1 MIRTTWHGRMDAMR
15 QTASSMGGR
24 VAELNEQ
31 VATGKR
37 INRPSDDPGRISQ
50 LHNVRQQLAN
60 QDVYQKNSSQAEQL
74 LNVADTSLKDI
85 HSTLTEARELAIQ
98 FVNET
103 YNADQRG
110 EAANVTDTLFARAL
124 SSANVRFNERY
135 IFAGTS
141 YDAEAYDSTGT
152 YAGST
157 GEPETV
163 VGDGLAVKTGF
174 DGSSMLTD
182 SSDMFGAL
190 ENLKTA
196 LNADDT
202 AGIVSALDDIDA
214 ALTDV
219 EKARVEVGGEMR
231 RSLDASDL
239 ASNLEVE
246 LTQAKASIEETNV
259 VDAYSKLVQLQ
270 TNFDAAMQVA
280 SMQRYSGL
288 FTRI

>member
-1 MIRTTWHGRMDAMR
+1 MDVMR
-15 QTASSMGGR
+15 QTASSMGSR

-60 QDVYQKNSSQAEQL
+60 QDVYKKNSSQAEQL

-85 HSTLTEARELAIQ
+85 HATLTEARELAIQ

-110 EAANVTDTLFARAL
+110 EAANVTDSLFERAL
-124 SSANVRFNERY
+124 SSANVKFNERY
-135 IFAGTS
+135 IFAGT
-141 YDAEAYDSTGT
+141 AYDSPAYDATGN
-152 YAGST
+152 YDGST
-157 GEPETV
+157 EAPETV
-163 VGDGLAVKTGF
+163 VGDGLTVKTGF
-174 DGSSMLTD
+174 DGSDLLTV
-182 SSDMFGAL
+182 SSDMFGAM

>member
-1 MIRTTWHGRMDAMR
+1 MR
-15 QTASSMGGR
+15 QTASSMGSR

-60 QDVYQKNSSQAEQL
+60 QDVYKKNSSQAEQL

-85 HSTLTEARELAIQ
+85 HATLTEARELAIQ

-110 EAANVTDTLFARAL
+110 EAANVTDSLFERAL
-124 SSANVRFNERY
+124 SSANVKFNERY
-135 IFAGTS
+135 IFAGT
-141 YDAEAYDSTGT
+141 AYDSPAYDATGN
-152 YAGST
+152 YDGST
-157 GEPETV
+157 EAPETV
-163 VGDGLAVKTGF
+163 VGDGLTVKTGF
-174 DGSSMLTD
+174 DGSDLLTV
-182 SSDMFGAL
+182 SSDMFGAM

>member
-1 MIRTTWHGRMDAMR
+1 MEAMR

-31 VATGKR
+31 VSTGKR

-50 LHNVRQQLAN
+50 LHNIRQQLSN
-60 QDVYQKNSSQAEQL
+60 QDVYQTNSTQAEQL
-74 LNVADTSLKDI
+74 LNVADQSLRDI
-85 HSTLTEARELAIQ
+85 HSTLTEARELAVQ
-98 FVNET
+98 FANEP
-103 YNADQRG
+103 YNADQRA
-110 EAANVTDTLFARAL
+110 EAANVTDSLFHRAL
-124 SSANVRFNERY
+124 SSANVKFNERY
-135 IFAGTS
+135 IFAGN
-141 YDAEAYDSTGT
+141 AYDGAAYGDDGSYT
-152 YAGST
+152 GST
-157 GEPETV
+157 GHPETI
-163 VGDGLAVKTGF
+163 VGDGLTVKTGF
-174 DGSSMLTD
+174 DGSDSLTG
-182 SSDMFGAL
+182 SSDMFAAIGAL
-190 ENLKTA
+190 ETA

-202 AGIVSALDDIDA
+202 TGIIAALDEIDL
-214 ALTDV
+214 ALREIENT
-219 EKARVEVGGEMR
+219 RVEVGGEMR
-231 RSLDASDL
+231 RSMDATDL